1 MRKAV
6 ELTPWLVSEV
16 GGGTRGGRRTYA
28 RSMALASMLGYV
40 VGLGDRHLSNI
51 LLDTVTAEIVHI
63 DLGTCVRVSA
73 RGGAHLG

>member
-1 MRKAV
+1 
-6 ELTPWLVSEV
+6 
-16 GGGTRGGRRTYA
+16 
-28 RSMALASMLGYV
+28 MALASMLGYV